1 MAKEKVAAKKP
12 SPGTPEDPVDHSKTA
27 SEIAGNDPKGK
38 AAAASL
44 DAVSKTDKAK
54 EDQEQTDID
63 NSIVGKI
70 RKSGLHFVRNHV
82 TGQDYVGIPP
92 NNDPNASEA
101 EKRLSAV
108 TALDSVSPRT
118 GMIVKPASGDSFSV
132 GEGFGPEKVPA
143 DWAAVTRPDGSP
155 LFA

>member
-1 MAKEKVAAKKP
+1 MATKKP
-12 SPGTPEDPVDHSKTA
+12 KKAAAGSPEDPTDHGTLGGLAAK
-27 SEIAGNDPKGK
+27 DK
-38 AAAASL
+38 AAEEADAAE
-44 DAVSKTDKAK
+44 VDK
-54 EDQEQTDID
+54 
-63 NSIVGKI
+63 SIVGKI

-132 GEGFGPEKVPA
+132 GEGWGPESKPE
-143 DWAAVTRPDGSP
+143 DWAAILRPDGSP